1 MAAEQVISSSLKI
14 TFYDL
19 LQRDVV
25 VMADQGFQIQEDLLL
40 HYCNLQIPPGART
53 KSQMTKKEVQKR
65 K

>member
-1 MAAEQVISSSLKI
+1 MAVEQVISSSLKI
-14 TFYDL
+14 IFYDL